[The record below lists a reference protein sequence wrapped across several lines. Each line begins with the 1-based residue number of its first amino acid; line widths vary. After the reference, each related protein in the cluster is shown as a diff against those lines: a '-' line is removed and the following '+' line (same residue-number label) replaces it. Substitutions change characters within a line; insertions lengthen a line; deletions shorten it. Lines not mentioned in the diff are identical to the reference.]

1 MIFCEKLY
9 KATFSGKHTFVLNGV
24 QKTPLTYIKWLSKS
38 AIKNI
43 KNMARIIVIN
53 SGKGGVG
60 KTTTAINLGA
70 SLNKLKKKVI
80 IMDANLNTPNI
91 GLQLGA
97 PIVPVT
103 LNHVLKGKADIED
116 AIYEHSSGTKIVPS
130 SLSVKELTRF
140 NTKKIPE
147 IATQLATLCDY
158 VIIDSA
164 AGFGDESIAVI
175 EAADEIIIV
184 TNPEMPAVTD
194 ALKAV
199 KVAREMGKE
208 VNGVIVTRHVNA
220 KYEMPLS
227 AIKSMLETQIIGVI
241 PEDKA
246 VKEALNLRDA
256 VSHTHPRS
264 KVSRKYLEIA
274 RRVNGENI
282 EERRSIFGRL
292 FG

>member
-1 MIFCEKLY
+1 MK
-9 KATFSGKHTFVLNGV
+9 
-24 QKTPLTYIKWLSKS
+24 
-38 AIKNI
+38 
-43 KNMARIIVIN
+43 MARIIVIN

-70 SLNKLKKKVI
+70 SLNKLDKEVI
-80 IMDANLNTPNI
+80 IVDANLNTPNI

-103 LNHVLKGKADIED
+103 LNHVLKGKAEIED
-116 AIYEHSSGTKIVPS
+116 AIYEHHSGTKIVPS
-130 SLSVKELTRF
+130 SLSINELTKF
-140 NTKKIPE
+140 NVKKLPG
-147 IATQLATLCDY
+147 IAQDLSELCDY

-164 AGFGDESIAVI
+164 AGFSEEVMAVL
-175 EAADEIIIV
+175 EAADEIVIV

-199 KVAREMGKE
+199 KVAREMGK
-208 VNGVIVTRHVNA
+208 VINGVIVTRHNDA
-220 KYEMPLS
+220 RYEMPLS
-227 AIKSMLETQIIGVI
+227 SIKSMLESQIIGVI

-264 KVSRKYLEIA
+264 KVAKKYLEIA
-274 RRVNGENI
+274 RKVNGE
-282 EERRSIFGRL
+282 EVVEYKSFLDRVFGR
-292 FG
+292 

>member
-1 MIFCEKLY
+1 
-9 KATFSGKHTFVLNGV
+9 
-24 QKTPLTYIKWLSKS
+24 
-38 AIKNI
+38 
-43 KNMARIIVIN
+43 MARIIVIN

-70 SLNKLKKKVI
+70 SLNKLGKEVI

-97 PIVPVT
+97 PIVPIT

-116 AIYEHSSGTKIVPS
+116 AIYEHHSGTKIVPS
-130 SLSVKELTRF
+130 SLSIKELTKF
-140 NTKKIPE
+140 NVKKFPE
-147 IATQLATLCDY
+147 ITQKLSELCDY

-164 AGFGDESIAVI
+164 AGFSEEVMAVLDV
-175 EAADEIIIV
+175 ADEVIIV

-199 KVAREMGKE
+199 KVARGMGKE
-208 VNGVIVTRHVNA
+208 INGVIVTRHVDA

-227 AIKSMLETQIIGVI
+227 SIKSMLESQIIGVI

-264 KVSRKYLEIA
+264 KVARKYLEIA
-274 RRVNGENI
+274 KKVNGEEV
-282 EERRSIFGRL
+282 EEKVGFFSRVFGL
-292 FG
+292 

>member
-1 MIFCEKLY
+1 
-9 KATFSGKHTFVLNGV
+9 
-24 QKTPLTYIKWLSKS
+24 
-38 AIKNI
+38 
-43 KNMARIIVIN
+43 MARIIVIN

-70 SLNKLKKKVI
+70 SLNKLNHEVI
-80 IMDANLNTPNI
+80 VVDANLNTPNI

-97 PIVPVT
+97 PIVPIT
-103 LNHVLKGKADIED
+103 FNHVLKGKADIED
-116 AIYEHSSGTKIVPS
+116 AIYEHSSGMKIIPS
-130 SLSVKELTRF
+130 SLSIKELTKF

-147 IATQLATLCDY
+147 IAKQLSKLCDY

-164 AGFGDESIAVI
+164 AGFGEEVIAVL

-199 KVAREMGKE
+199 KVARQMGKE
-208 VNGVIVTRHVNA
+208 INGIIVTRHSNA

-227 AIKSMLETQIIGVI
+227 SIKSMLEAQIIGII

-256 VSHTHPRS
+256 VVHTHPRS
-264 KVSRKYLEIA
+264 KVSKKYIEIA
-274 RRVNGENI
+274 RMISGEKI
-282 EERRSIFGRL
+282 AEKKKFLDKLFRL
-292 FG
+292 

>member
-1 MIFCEKLY
+1 M
-9 KATFSGKHTFVLNGV
+9 
-24 QKTPLTYIKWLSKS
+24 SK
-38 AIKNI
+38 
-43 KNMARIIVIN
+43 IIVIN

-70 SLNKLKKKVI
+70 SLNKLNKEVI
-80 IMDANLNTPNI
+80 VVDANLNTPNI

-103 LNHVLKGKADIED
+103 LNHVLKGKADVED
-116 AIYEHSSGTKIVPS
+116 AIYEHSSGMKIVPS
-130 SLSVKELTRF
+130 SLSIKELTKF
-140 NTKKIPE
+140 NTKKIPD
-147 IATQLATLCDY
+147 IAKKLSTLCDY

-164 AGFGDESIAVI
+164 AGFGEEVIAVL
-175 EAADEIIIV
+175 ESADEIIIV

-199 KVAREMGKE
+199 KVARKMGKNI
-208 VNGVIVTRHVNA
+208 NGVIVTRHLNA

-227 AIKSMLETQIIGVI
+227 SIKSMLEAQIIGVV

-246 VKEALNLRDA
+246 VKESLNLRDA
-256 VSHTHPRS
+256 VAHTHPNS

-274 RRVNGENI
+274 RKISGEKI
-282 EERRSIFGRL
+282 DDKKGFFIRL
-292 FG
+292 FGL

>member
-1 MIFCEKLY
+1 
-9 KATFSGKHTFVLNGV
+9 
-24 QKTPLTYIKWLSKS
+24 
-38 AIKNI
+38 
-43 KNMARIIVIN
+43 MARIIVIN

-70 SLNKLKKKVI
+70 SLNKLNKEVI
-80 IMDANLNTPNI
+80 IIDTNLNTPNI

-97 PIVPVT
+97 PIVPIT

-130 SLSVKELTRF
+130 SLSVKELTKF
-140 NTKKIPE
+140 NTKKIPGICKALGE
-147 IATQLATLCDY
+147 LCDY
-158 VIIDSA
+158 VIVDSA
-164 AGFGDESIAVI
+164 AGFGEDVIASI

-199 KVAREMGKE
+199 KVARGMGKII
-208 VNGVIVTRHVNA
+208 NGVVVTRHKNA
-220 KYEMPLS
+220 NYEMPLS
-227 AIKSMLETQIIGVI
+227 SIKSMLEAQIIGVI

-256 VSHTHPRS
+256 VCHTHPRN

-274 RRVNGENI
+274 RMVNGDKI
-282 EERRSIFGRL
+282 EDKKGFLSRVLGL
-292 FG
+292 

>member
-1 MIFCEKLY
+1 M
-9 KATFSGKHTFVLNGV
+9 G
-24 QKTPLTYIKWLSKS
+24 
-38 AIKNI
+38 
-43 KNMARIIVIN
+43 RIIVIN

-70 SLNKLKKKVI
+70 SLNTLGKNVVI
-80 IMDANLNTPNI
+80 VDANLNTPNI

-97 PIVPVT
+97 PIVPIT
-103 LNHVLKGKADIED
+103 LNHVLKGKADIEE

-130 SLSVKELTRF
+130 SLSVKELTNF
-140 NTKKIPE
+140 NTKKLPG
-147 IATQLATLCDY
+147 LMKTLSEQHDY
-158 VIIDSA
+158 VILDSA
-164 AGFGDESIAVI
+164 AGFGEEVI
-175 EAADEIIIV
+175 TILKATDEIIIV

-208 VNGVIVTRHVNA
+208 VNGIIVTRHKNA

-227 AIKSMLETQIIGVI
+227 SIKSMLEAQIIGVI

-256 VSHTHPRS
+256 VIHTHPKS
-264 KVSRKYLEIA
+264 KVSKKYHVIA
-274 RRVNGENI
+274 RKVLGEEIPENTGFFT
-282 EERRSIFGRL
+282 RIFG
-292 FG
+292 F